1 MEKPK
6 VIVSACLLGYPYR
19 YNGEDVSLKWLKEVS
34 AYVDFIPVCPE
45 VEIGLGVPRFPIKLV
60 KKYGFIRM
68 IQVSTNKDVSN
79 SIIRFSKDFLNRIGI
94 FHGFIGKSKSPS
106 CSLGDAKVFR
116 KVKDEKEIGR
126 GKGLFYSYLKRKRFY
141 IPSISDSD
149 EYEKIDEFFIKVFML
164 YDLERQG
171 MEEFVK
177 NNLYLLRAFNPYIS
191 SSPSLS
197 DILRTLG
204 MPLRK
209 ILYIRILKR
218 FVSVP
223 VELEISFLKGS
234 ISRQKFADTI
244 LDIKNIKEERLVKY
258 LKPYPFKLRL

>member
-1 MEKPK
+1 
-6 VIVSACLLGYPYR
+6 
-19 YNGEDVSLKWLKEVS
+19 
-34 AYVDFIPVCPE
+34 
-45 VEIGLGVPRFPIKLV
+45 
-60 KKYGFIRM
+60 
-68 IQVSTNKDVSN
+68 
-79 SIIRFSKDFLNRIGI
+79 
-94 FHGFIGKSKSPS
+94 
-106 CSLGDAKVFR
+106 LGDAKVFR

-171 MEEFVK
+171 
-177 NNLYLLRAFNPYIS
+177 
-191 SSPSLS
+191 
-197 DILRTLG
+197 
-204 MPLRK
+204 
-209 ILYIRILKR
+209 RILKR